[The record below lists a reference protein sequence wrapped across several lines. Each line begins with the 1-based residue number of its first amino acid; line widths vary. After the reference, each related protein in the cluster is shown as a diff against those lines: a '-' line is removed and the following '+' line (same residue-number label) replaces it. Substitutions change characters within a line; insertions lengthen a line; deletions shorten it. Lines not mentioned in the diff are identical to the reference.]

1 MDGVVLPANN
11 ARSISF
17 PPAVDAMPKSAEINQ
32 QQTRSHNTNTE
43 LRREEDSQKETLQA
57 VNFANAVAE
66 LFDKKIEFSYDER
79 IQQVVVKIMEGNSE
93 EVIRQIP
100 PEEIIELVAKLRED
114 FRGLIF
120 DQKG

>member
-11 ARSISF
+11 ARGISF
-17 PPAVDAMPKSAEINQ
+17 PSAVDAMPKSAEINQ
-32 QQTRSHNTNTE
+32 QQARSYNTNTE
-43 LRREEDSQKETLQA
+43 LRKEKDSQKETLQA

>member
-11 ARSISF
+11 ARGISL
-17 PPAVDAMPKSAEINQ
+17 PSAVDVMSKSAEINQ
-32 QQTRSHNTNTE
+32 QQVSSHNTNTE
-43 LRREEDSQKETLQA
+43 LRGKKDSQKETLQA